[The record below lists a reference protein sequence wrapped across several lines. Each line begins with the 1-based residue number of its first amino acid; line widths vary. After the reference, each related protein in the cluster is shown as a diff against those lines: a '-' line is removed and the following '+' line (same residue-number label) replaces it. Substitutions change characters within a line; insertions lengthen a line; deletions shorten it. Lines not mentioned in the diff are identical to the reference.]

1 MRKDDEIKI
10 SSSRGVPSLYDKSG
24 QRKYLNAEERKRFKA
39 KAAKASDEIFA
50 FCWVL
55 HETGCR
61 ISEALELTPE
71 RIDLS
76 GGMIVFES
84 LKKRRDG
91 VFRAVPVSEAL
102 LGQLTD
108 TFSLASPE
116 SGTDTPLWGWSR
128 MTAYRYVKQ
137 VMDEAG
143 IEGVQAT
150 AKGLRHGFAIAAIEA
165 GIPLNLVQ
173 RWLGHADLATTAIY
187 ADAVGGE
194 ERKIARKLWK

>member
-1 MRKDDEIKI
+1 MIEEDEIKHL
-10 SSSRGVPSLYDKSG
+10 SSRAMPSLYDKSG
-24 QRKYLNAEERKRFKA
+24 QRKYLNSEERKRFKA
-39 KAAKASDEIFA
+39 QAAEASDEIYA
-50 FCWVL
+50 FCWGL

-71 RIDLS
+71 RIDLA

-91 VFRAVPVSEAL
+91 VFRAVPVSEEL
-102 LGQLTD
+102 LQHLAA
-108 TFSLASPE
+108 TFGIIDGSS
-116 SGTDTPLWGWSR
+116 SDTPIWGWSR

-137 VMDEAG
+137 VMEKAG
-143 IEGVQAT
+143 IHGVQAT
-150 AKGLRHGFAIAAIEA
+150 AKGLRHGFAIAAIEV

-194 ERKIARKLWK
+194 ERKIARKLWR